1 MGGSSSAPAAPPA
14 PTPVDPGQ
22 SALDF
27 TRAMADPVLQGQIL
41 QSEQTYRP
49 QYADLNLADM
59 NTYMSGS
66 AGQKGFLDLTDEA
79 TQRANTL
86 ASNQISQQ
94 RAADI
99 RDVEALGGQAS
110 AAFMNAN
117 PALAQQMNVAR
128 GLQGGVNPYQAYNNA
143 VSGGQPNLGNLNFQN
158 AQVSELGAA
167 PTAASQGYAATNA
180 QGVAPVSSQNIDA
193 GYVMGGPLGAQ
204 IYGQAMGAGGLGS
217 TGQALDARAQ
227 ELAQSRGKLT
237 PTELRQLEQ
246 SSRAGYAARGREM
259 GAGSVAGEA
268 FARYANERQ
277 NQQQDLS
284 LASALNQGSQ
294 AELMANR
301 GFQQS
306 VQGNELQRAFQN
318 VGNNLSAQSA
328 NQGANLQ
335 SQMANQGVSAS
346 QSAANQAYQNQAGQ
360 FGAASANQ
368 AALANQQMQ
377 AQYGMA
383 NQGAQN
389 QFNLYNSQQGMSTQD
404 ANRAFAAQQFQ
415 QGLGNLGAMGQYNAA
430 QQGQD
435 RSYALALAQQQQ
447 GMASDPFMSILGR
460 PSQSQQAGIASAQ
473 FASGLAGQ
481 NMGPMLFNPNAG
493 INLAMQNNANQS
505 NYQSSIFGA
514 QAGFAGAQAQAR
526 GAMIGGLASGLG
538 ALGGGFASRPCWV
551 AREVYGIDNPKWLR
565 FREWMLHDS
574 PAPFRY
580 LYLRYGERFAAFISN
595 KPKLKNLIRKWMD
608 KRIENAPHKT
618 PQHII
623 EAFHR
628 QRGTF

>member
-1 MGGSSSAPAAPPA
+1 MGSKVTMPAAPPA

-27 TRAMADPVLQGQIL
+27 TRAMADPALQGQIL
-41 QSEQTYRP
+41 QSEQLYRP

-59 NTYMSGS
+59 NTYLSGS
-66 AGQKGFLDLTDEA
+66 DTQKGFLDLTDEA

-167 PTAASQGYAATNA
+167 PTATSQGYADTQTGAAPTATSQGYQSYQIGAAPTAASQGYAATNA

-217 TGQALDARAQ
+217 TGQALDSRAQ
-227 ELAQSRGKLT
+227 ELAQSTGKLT
-237 PTELRQLEQ
+237 PAELRQLEQ

-389 QFNLYNSQQGMSTQD
+389 QFNLYNNQQGMATQD

-538 ALGGGFASRPCWV
+538 ALGGGALGG
-551 AREVYGIDNPKWLR
+551 ALGT
-565 FREWMLHDS
+565 
-574 PAPFRY
+574 
-580 LYLRYGERFAAFISN
+580 
-595 KPKLKNLIRKWMD
+595 KLFGK
-608 KRIENAPHKT
+608 
-618 PQHII
+618 
-623 EAFHR
+623 
-628 QRGTF
+628 

>member
-1 MGGSSSAPAAPPA
+1 MGSKVTMPAAPAA

-41 QSEQTYRP
+41 QSEQMYRP

-66 AGQKGFLDLTDEA
+66 ATQKGFLDLTDEA

-86 ASNQISQQ
+86 ASNQLSQQ

-99 RDVEALGGQAS
+99 GDVEALGGQAG

-117 PALAQQMNVAR
+117 PALRAQMERAQ
-128 GLQGGVNPYQAYNNA
+128 GLSDSQNPIQIDQGGL
-143 VSGGQPNLGNLNFQN
+143 GQNL
-158 AQVSELGAA
+158 
-167 PTAASQGYAATNA
+167 
-180 QGVAPVSSQNIDA
+180 
-193 GYVMGGPLGAQ
+193 
-204 IYGQAMGAGGLGS
+204 YGQAMGAQTANLQGLGAA
-217 TGQALDARAQ
+217 GQQLDARAQ
-227 ELAQSRGKLT
+227 QLAQSTGRLT

-246 SSRAGYAARGREM
+246 SSRAGYASRGREM

-277 NQQQDLS
+277 NMQQDLG
-284 LASALNQGSQ
+284 LAAQLNQGSQ
-294 AELMANR
+294 QEIGANR
-301 GFQQS
+301 AYYLQD
-306 VQGNELQRAFQN
+306 QGANRAFQ
-318 VGNNLSAQSA
+318 
-328 NQGANLQ
+328 
-335 SQMANQGVSAS
+335 
-346 QSAANQAYQNQAGQ
+346 GQ
-360 FGAASANQ
+360 VYNADLARQQANQ
-368 AALANQQMQ
+368 AAQQ
-377 AQYGMA
+377 
-383 NQGAQN
+383 
-389 QFNLYNSQQGMSTQD
+389 
-404 ANRAFAAQQFQ
+404 NRT
-415 QGLGNLGAMGQYNAA
+415 
-430 QQGQD
+430 GQD
-435 RSYALALAQQQQ
+435 RSYALALAQMQQ
-447 GMASDPFMSILGR
+447 GVASDPFMTILGR
-460 PSQSQQAGIASAQ
+460 PSQSQQAGMASAQ

-481 NMGPMLFNPNAG
+481 NMGPMLFDPNAG

-538 ALGGGFASRPCWV
+538 ALGGGFASKGCWV

>member
-1 MGGSSSAPAAPPA
+1 
-14 PTPVDPGQ
+14 
-22 SALDF
+22 
-27 TRAMADPVLQGQIL
+27 
-41 QSEQTYRP
+41 
-49 QYADLNLADM
+49 
-59 NTYMSGS
+59 
-66 AGQKGFLDLTDEA
+66 LTDEA

-86 ASNQISQQ
+86 ASNQLSQQ

-99 RDVEALGGQAS
+99 GDVEALGGQAG

-117 PALAQQMNVAR
+117 PALRAQMERAQ
-128 GLQGGVNPYQAYNNA
+128 GLSDSQNPIQIDQGGL
-143 VSGGQPNLGNLNFQN
+143 GQNL
-158 AQVSELGAA
+158 
-167 PTAASQGYAATNA
+167 
-180 QGVAPVSSQNIDA
+180 
-193 GYVMGGPLGAQ
+193 
-204 IYGQAMGAGGLGS
+204 YGQAMGAQTANLQGLGAA
-217 TGQALDARAQ
+217 GQQLDARAQ
-227 ELAQSRGKLT
+227 QLAQSTGRLT

-246 SSRAGYAARGREM
+246 SSRAGYASRGREM

-277 NQQQDLS
+277 NMQQDLG
-284 LASALNQGSQ
+284 LAAQLNQGSQ
-294 AELMANR
+294 QEIGANR
-301 GFQQS
+301 AYYLQD
-306 VQGNELQRAFQN
+306 QGANRAFQ
-318 VGNNLSAQSA
+318 
-328 NQGANLQ
+328 
-335 SQMANQGVSAS
+335 
-346 QSAANQAYQNQAGQ
+346 GQ
-360 FGAASANQ
+360 VYNADLARQQANQ
-368 AALANQQMQ
+368 AAQQ
-377 AQYGMA
+377 
-383 NQGAQN
+383 
-389 QFNLYNSQQGMSTQD
+389 
-404 ANRAFAAQQFQ
+404 NRT
-415 QGLGNLGAMGQYNAA
+415 
-430 QQGQD
+430 GQD
-435 RSYALALAQQQQ
+435 RSYALALAQMQQ
-447 GMASDPFMSILGR
+447 GVASDPFMTILGR
-460 PSQSQQAGIASAQ
+460 PSQSQQAGMASAQ

-481 NMGPMLFNPNAG
+481 NMGPMLFDPNAG
-493 INLAMQNNANQS
+493 INLALQNSSNQA

-538 ALGGGFASRPCWV
+538 ALGGGFASKGCWV